1 MLRGNY
7 AKISTET
14 KQRILDAA
22 NSGEDF
28 FILAKILNVNRS
40 TAYNIVK
47 RGRPNSLPKGNSNAK
62 KIDDEIIEYA
72 VTELEKMSFDIEG
85 TQFKNRGAFSAE
97 KTIYRPDT
105 FSCFGLP
112 MLYRETCRDSPAER
126 NTPEFLEARREFAK
140 WLMSPNIITMK
151 KIYIDEFGCNI
162 HTRRSQGRA
171 KTGERA
177 YRTVSGQKGPNI
189 TVYVAVSADQC
200 LEHFEI
206 ITGGMT
212 KAKFINFLQVV
223 SGNFLLDN
231 GLTSEGYC
239 IFDNAPPHSNVENEE
254 IPGLLSIKRLPKYSP
269 MLTMVENAISA
280 WKQGIKRSLSVRMHE
295 FTKPAPAV
303 VAGRTLTQYIIDKM
317 SEINRETQ
325 GEVTIEKCRA
335 WYDHTLTYIPDCLE
349 KKLILG

>member
-28 FILAKILNVNRS
+28 VILAKILNVNRS
-40 TAYNIVK
+40 ITYNIVK
-47 RGRPNSLPKGNSNAK
+47 RGRPNNLPKGNSNAK

-72 VTELEKMSFDIEG
+72 VTELEKNSFDIEG
-85 TQFKNRGAFSAE
+85 TQFKNQGAFSAE

-105 FSCFGLP
+105 FSCFGRP
-112 MLYRETCRDSPAER
+112 MLYRETCSGLPSRAKHPR
-126 NTPEFLEARREFAK
+126 NSRGASRICEMVNESKYHYDEENLHRRVRMQYPYPKKPRSSKNWRA
-140 WLMSPNIITMK
+140 SVPNSIRT
-151 KIYIDEFGCNI
+151 E
-162 HTRRSQGRA
+162 RSQHHRVC
-171 KTGERA
+171 RL
-177 YRTVSGQKGPNI
+177 
-189 TVYVAVSADQC
+189 SADQG
-200 LEHFEI
+200 LEHFEY

-231 GLTSEGYC
+231 GLTSDGYC
-239 IFDNAPPHSNVENEE
+239 IFDNAPPHSNVEIEE
-254 IPGLLSIKRLPKYSP
+254 TPGLLSIKRLPKYSP
-269 MLTMVENAISA
+269 MLTIMENAIST
-280 WKQGIKRSLSVRMHE
+280 WKQGIKRSLSIRMHE

-303 VAGRTLTQYIIDKM
+303 VAGRTLTQYRIDKM
-317 SEINRETQ
+317 SEIIRETQ

>member
-1 MLRGNY
+1 MPPGNY

-28 FILAKILNVNRS
+28 VILAKNLNVNQS

-47 RGRPNSLPKGNSNAK
+47 RGRPNNLPKGNSNAK

-72 VTELEKMSFDIEG
+72 VTELF
-85 TQFKNRGAFSAE
+85 
-97 KTIYRPDT
+97 
-105 FSCFGLP
+105 
-112 MLYRETCRDSPAER
+112 RDSPAER
-126 NTPEFLEARREFAK
+126 NTREILEARRDFAK
-140 WLMSPNIITMK
+140 WLLSPNIITMK

-162 HTRRSQGRA
+162 HTRRSQGRG

-189 TVYVAVSADQC
+189 TVCVAVSADQG

-212 KAKFINFLQVV
+212 RAKYINFPQVV

-231 GLTSEGYC
+231 GLTSDGYC

-269 MLTMVENAISA
+269 MLNMVENAISA
-280 WKQGIKRSLSVRMHE
+280 WKQGIKRSLSIRMHE

-303 VAGRTLTQYIIDKM
+303 VAGRTLTQYRIDKM
-317 SEINRETQ
+317 SEIIRETQ
-325 GEVTIEKCRA
+325 GEVPIEKCRA

-349 KKLILG
+349 KN

>member
-1 MLRGNY
+1 MTLKELNS
-7 AKISTET
+7 KISEHFPLKRPFTDQT
-14 KQRILDAA
+14 LSRVLD
-22 NSGEDF
+22 GQCF
-28 FILAKILNVNRS
+28 
-40 TAYNIVK
+40 TVK
-47 RGRPNSLPKGNSNAK
+47 L
-62 KIDDEIIEYA
+62 
-72 VTELEKMSFDIEG
+72 V
-85 TQFKNRGAFSAE
+85 
-97 KTIYRPDT
+97 
-105 FSCFGLP
+105 
-112 MLYRETCRDSPAER
+112 RDSPAER
-126 NTPEFLEARREFAK
+126 NTREILEARREFAK

-171 KTGERA
+171 KTGDRA

-189 TVYVAVSADQC
+189 TVCVAVSADQG

-231 GLTSEGYC
+231 GLTSDGYC

-280 WKQGIKRSLSVRMHE
+280 WKQGMKRSLSIRMHE

-303 VAGRTLTQYIIDKM
+303 VAGRTLTQYRIDKM
-317 SEINRETQ
+317 SEIIRETQ

-349 KKLILG
+349 KKLILC

>member
-1 MLRGNY
+1 
-7 AKISTET
+7 
-14 KQRILDAA
+14 
-22 NSGEDF
+22 
-28 FILAKILNVNRS
+28 
-40 TAYNIVK
+40 
-47 RGRPNSLPKGNSNAK
+47 
-62 KIDDEIIEYA
+62 
-72 VTELEKMSFDIEG
+72 
-85 TQFKNRGAFSAE
+85 
-97 KTIYRPDT
+97 
-105 FSCFGLP
+105 
-112 MLYRETCRDSPAER
+112 
-126 NTPEFLEARREFAK
+126 
-140 WLMSPNIITMK
+140 MK

-162 HTRRSQGRA
+162 HTRRSRGRA

-189 TVYVAVSADQC
+189 TVCVAVSADQG

-206 ITGGMT
+206 ITNGMT

-231 GLTSEGYC
+231 GLTSDGYC

-254 IPGLLSIKRLPKYSP
+254 IPGQLSIKRLPKYSP

-280 WKQGIKRSLSVRMHE
+280 RKQGLKRSLSIRMHE

-303 VAGRTLTQYIIDKM
+303 VAGRTLTQYRIDKM
-317 SEINRETQ
+317 SEIIRETQ

>member
-1 MLRGNY
+1 MYRNVRGNY

-22 NSGEDF
+22 NSAEDF
-28 FILAKILNVNRS
+28 VILAKILNVNRS

-47 RGRPNSLPKGNSNAK
+47 RGRPNNLPKGNSNAK

-72 VTELEKMSFDIEG
+72 VTELEKNCLLTLKELNS
-85 TQFKNRGAFSAE
+85 
-97 KTIYRPDT
+97 TIREHFPLKRTLTDQT
-105 FSCFGLP
+105 LSRVLDGQCFTMKLV
-112 MLYRETCRDSPAER
+112 RDS
-126 NTPEFLEARREFAK
+126 K
-140 WLMSPNIITMK
+140 MSPNIITMK

-177 YRTVSGQKGPNI
+177 YRTESGQKGPNI
-189 TVYVAVSADQC
+189 TVCVAVSADQG
-200 LEHFEI
+200 LEHFGI
-206 ITGGMT
+206 ITGDLT
-212 KAKFINFLQVV
+212 KAKFINFLKVV

-231 GLTSEGYC
+231 GLTSDGYC
-239 IFDNAPPHSNVENEE
+239 IFDNAPPQSNVENEE
-254 IPGLLSIKRLPKYSP
+254 IPRLLSIKRLPKYSP

-280 WKQGIKRSLSVRMHE
+280 WKQGIKRSLSIRMHE

-303 VAGRTLTQYIIDKM
+303 VAGRTLTQYRIDKM
-317 SEINRETQ
+317 SDIIRETQ
-325 GEVTIEKCRA
+325 GEVIIEKCRA